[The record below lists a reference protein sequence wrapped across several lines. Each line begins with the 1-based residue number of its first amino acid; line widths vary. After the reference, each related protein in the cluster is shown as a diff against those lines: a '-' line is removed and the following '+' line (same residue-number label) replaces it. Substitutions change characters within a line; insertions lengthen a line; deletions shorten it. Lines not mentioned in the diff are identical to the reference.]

1 MLSDSTILKHIA
13 KQPKRAAG
21 FKQLVRELGLRG
33 DERRE
38 LDSLLQKMVAR
49 GTLLLVDAD
58 RYALRAAA
66 PDKNLVAGRLTMHRD
81 GFGFVIPDAKSLSPA
96 LKAKLTGD
104 IFIAPHLIGNAMHGD
119 LVLVDISNVRPD
131 GRAEGRIVRPVVRA
145 HPTVVGIFHYGS
157 RGGYVRPIDSKITQE
172 ILIPA
177 GMERPEASD
186 PTSARPGN
194 RGQDAPGTAGG
205 TPTLR
210 KSKKSVDRVLGDEVA
225 RPAEWDDL
233 EGLVVDVEITDW
245 PSPTQNPR
253 GRVTE
258 ILGREDDFGV
268 DVEIT
273 IRKFHLPHHFP
284 AAALEEAQQTSAV
297 ISSTELERRRDF
309 RGLPIV
315 TIDGETARDFDDA
328 VYVHMLENGNFEL
341 QVHIADVAQYVT
353 PGSALDQEARLRGT
367 SVYFPDRAVPMLP
380 LELSTDICSLR
391 PQVERLVLSCV
402 MEMDHRG
409 EIVSYELSE
418 GVIRSVERMTY
429 TAVNA
434 VLEGDATAR
443 SRYAPLVATFELM
456 RDLALILNRKRERR
470 GSIDFDLPEPVIEF
484 DELGLMKSISR
495 SERNIAHRLI
505 EEFMLSANEC
515 VAHDLESRHVGSL
528 YRIHEKP
535 DAKRVYDFEVI
546 AATFGYSLGVGAL
559 PIHRVQTKTDRRAAY
574 GTGKRVREIE
584 LPNEVHITPR
594 MYQKLTEKIAG
605 KPEER
610 ILSYLMLRSLK
621 QARYSE
627 ENLGHFAL
635 AATSYTHFTSPIRRY
650 PDLIVHRVL
659 KDVLRQGSGQSSNQ
673 DLSQIPHPVAKT
685 ATRVGH
691 PRFEEKAS
699 PWSKRRVPPDGARAG
714 APAPHEALGGP
725 IGIEELHEIA
735 EESSRA
741 ERRAADA
748 ERELMEGKKV
758 KFMQDRV
765 GEDFDGLITSVTK
778 FGFFVEL
785 TDLFVEGLVPLNTLT
800 DDRYTY
806 HENTREIIGQR
817 SRKIYSLGQKIRVLV
832 DRIDPV
838 EKKIQFAVLEE
849 EPVRAKG
856 KRKKH

>member
-49 GTLLLVDAD
+49 GTLLSVDAH
-58 RYALRAAA
+58 RYTLPAAA
-66 PDKNLVAGRLTMHRD
+66 ADKNLVAGRLTMHRD

-205 TPTLR
+205 TPALR

-233 EGLVVDVEITDW
+233 EGVVVDVEITDW

-258 ILGREDDFGV
+258 ILGRDDDFGV
-268 DVEIT
+268 DLEIT

-391 PQVERLVLSCV
+391 PQVERLVLSSV

-434 VLEGDATAR
+434 VLEGDAAAR

-650 PDLIVHRVL
+650 PDLIVHRIL
-659 KDVLRQGSGQSSNQ
+659 KEVLRETFHPFDKLRAGS
-673 DLSQIPHPVAKT
+673 VAKG

-691 PRFEEKAS
+691 PHDDEKPS
-699 PWSKRRVPPDGARAG
+699 PWSKRRDHAAQR
-714 APAPHEALGGP
+714 EALEPIGGP
-725 IGIEELHEIA
+725 IALDELHDIA
-735 EESSRA
+735 EESSRS
-741 ERRAADA
+741 ERRADDA
-748 ERELMEGKKV
+748 ERDLMEGKKV
-758 KFMQDRV
+758 NFMQDRV
-765 GEDFDGLITSVTK
+765 GEDFDGLVTSVTK

-785 TDLFVEGLVPLNTLT
+785 TDLFVEGLVPLNTLI
-800 DDRYTY
+800 DDRYTF

-817 SRKIYSLGQKIRVLV
+817 SRKRYHLGQQIAVMV

-838 EKKIQFAVLEE
+838 EKKIQFAVFEE
-849 EPVRAKG
+849 EPVRAGG
-856 KRKKH
+856 KRRKRR